1 MIEDPNRI
9 VVNYCRE
16 LFARLDEFFVRATG
30 RSATE
35 FATVDSFGQVIRTN
49 AHNIA
54 LRGESAFIWLDNE
67 VRSWVAKGGI
77 KAFSA
82 ARQLGG
88 MKLVLGGS
96 SRFLGSELN
105 SVSAS
110 VLYSDTVLIP
120 DPVMPWLERPRTEE
134 RFQHVLVLQA
144 AHTLL
149 HLKPLIDADL
159 PYPAVVVFPS
169 WEKSLEE
176 HDQQTMEGISRLIA
190 DVLSYYLREPLASLD
205 EVREYANL
213 YPDKFCSAIEANR
226 LFIAPGGDIGEPLAE
241 GLKRYQTEI
250 KTWRSHEWNA
260 QYERLPQHL
269 QVLNGISERLAPFYH
284 FLENAQEFC
293 GHPLICVKQHAHY
306 FSLLSR
312 TCSARLEDLGLVQPK
327 TRALVDAIGS
337 QRLRW
342 MGDIPARTLVTLR
355 QENANEAFRSR
366 LSQAFE
372 RLRVAEFTDMERVVA
387 EVCHEI
393 DSLVAG
399 HDKELRRLREKYE
412 RIHGQTAA
420 LALGAAV
427 VAFIPALAP
436 FLGSAVPFAI
446 AVKYGHDKIAELA
459 EKRSL
464 SRSLVGVLAHTR
476 QKGL

>member
-1 MIEDPNRI
+1 MTDDPNRL
-9 VVNYCRE
+9 VVDYCRG

-30 RSATE
+30 ESAAE
-35 FATVDSFGQVIRTN
+35 FATVDTFGQVIRAK
-49 AHNIA
+49 AHDIA
-54 LRGESAFIWLDNE
+54 PRGESAFLWLDKE
-67 VRSWVAKGGI
+67 VGSWVAKGGM
-77 KAFSA
+77 KAFAA

-144 AHTLL
+144 VHTLL

-169 WEKSLEE
+169 WEKLLEE
-176 HDQQTMEGISRLIA
+176 HDQETKEGISRLIS
-190 DVLSYYLREPLASLD
+190 DVLSYYLQESLTSLD
-205 EVREYANL
+205 EVRDYANL
-213 YPDKFCSAIEANR
+213 HPEKFCSAIEAGR
-226 LFIAPGGDIGEPLAE
+226 LFVAPGGDIGAPLSD
-241 GLKRYQTEI
+241 GLNRYQTDM

-260 QYERLPQHL
+260 QYERLPQYL
-269 QVLNGISERLAPFYH
+269 QVLNGVLERLSPFYH

-293 GHPLICVKQHAHY
+293 GHPLMCIEQHAHY

-312 TCSARLEDLGLVQPK
+312 TCSARLEELGIVQPK
-327 TRALVDAIGS
+327 TKVLVDAIGS
-337 QRLRW
+337 HRLHW
-342 MGDIPARTLVTLR
+342 MGDIPATTLVTLR
-355 QENANEAFRSR
+355 QRNENEAFRNR
-366 LSQAFE
+366 LTPAVE
-372 RLRVAEFTDMERVVA
+372 RLRVAEFTDMERVAA

-393 DSLVAG
+393 ESLVAD
-399 HDKELRRLREKYE
+399 HDKKLRHLREKYG

-420 LALGAAV
+420 LALGATTA
-427 VAFIPALAP
+427 AFIPALAP
-436 FLGSAVPFAI
+436 FLGSAIPFAM
-446 AVKYGHDKIAELA
+446 AVKYGHDKITELA

-464 SRSLVGVLAHTR
+464 SRSLIGVLAHAR
-476 QKGL
+476 QKK